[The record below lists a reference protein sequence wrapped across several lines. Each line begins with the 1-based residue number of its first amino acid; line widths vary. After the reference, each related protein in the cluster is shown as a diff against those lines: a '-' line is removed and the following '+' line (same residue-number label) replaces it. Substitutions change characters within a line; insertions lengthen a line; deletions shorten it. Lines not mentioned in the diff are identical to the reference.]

1 VLWRTATRVSL
12 RSRPP
17 EAKSLYRKQILA
29 RAPGLLHPRVMQT
42 YIVPV
47 ALIALSIIGV
57 ALVAVAYGIYR
68 RLASLTRTLDELRA
82 LAAGSQGELV
92 LTKEGIGRVQTDLD
106 RLVSN
111 ANVASQVARSMAGL
125 PTR

>member
-1 VLWRTATRVSL
+1 M
-12 RSRPP
+12 
-17 EAKSLYRKQILA
+17 QI
-29 RAPGLLHPRVMQT
+29 
-42 YIVPV
+42 YIVPT
-47 ALIALSIIGV
+47 ALIALSVIGLALVGV
-57 ALVAVAYGIYR
+57 AFGIYR
-68 RLASLTRTLDELRA
+68 RLASLIRTLDDLRA

-111 ANVASQVARSMAGL
+111 ANVASQVARSLSGL

>member
-1 VLWRTATRVSL
+1 M
-12 RSRPP
+12 
-17 EAKSLYRKQILA
+17 QI
-29 RAPGLLHPRVMQT
+29 
-42 YIVPV
+42 YIVPT
-47 ALIALSIIGV
+47 ALIALSVIGLALVGV
-57 ALVAVAYGIYR
+57 AFGIYR
-68 RLASLTRTLDELRA
+68 RLAALIRTLEDLRA

-111 ANVASQVARSMAGL
+111 ANVASQVARSLSGL

>member
-1 VLWRTATRVSL
+1 M
-12 RSRPP
+12 
-17 EAKSLYRKQILA
+17 QI
-29 RAPGLLHPRVMQT
+29 
-42 YIVPV
+42 YIVPT
-47 ALIALSIIGV
+47 ALIALSVIGLALVGV
-57 ALVAVAYGIYR
+57 AFGIYR
-68 RLASLTRTLDELRA
+68 RLALLIRTLDDLRA

-111 ANVASQVARSMAGL
+111 ANVASQVARSLSGL

>member
-1 VLWRTATRVSL
+1 
-12 RSRPP
+12 
-17 EAKSLYRKQILA
+17 
-29 RAPGLLHPRVMQT
+29 MQT